1 MSYTGGIQVLT
12 EKKVAVVA
20 LGGNA
25 ISPPGEVDT
34 IPNQFQHTRESLG
47 SIVELVREGYQLV
60 ITHGNGPQVGN
71 AMLRVEMTRGKAP
84 ELPIGVCVADIAG
97 GMGYMIEQSLQNR
110 LNHEGIDREVATV
123 ITQVV
128 VDADDPSME
137 NPGKYVGAHYSEEDA
152 RALVEEMNWNMKQDG
167 KLGMRR
173 VVSSPVPRN
182 VVSAGIVRRLVE
194 SGIIVITAGGG
205 GIPVYIEGDGSL
217 EGVDAVIDKDR
228 TAAVLGTD
236 IGAKLLVILTDVRK
250 VAVDYGTEKQND
262 LDEMSMTQAV
272 QYLKDG
278 QFPPGNMGPKI
289 EAAIGFLKNGGERVV
304 IASISEAYDAVEG
317 MAGTQILSG

>member
-97 GMGYMIEQSLQNR
+97 GMGYMIDQSLQNR

>member
-1 MSYTGGIQVLT
+1 MTG
-12 EKKVAVVA
+12 KKVAVVA

-25 ISPPGEVDT
+25 ISPVGEVDT
-34 IPNQFQHTRESLG
+34 IPNQFRHTRESLG

-84 ELPIGVCVADIAG
+84 EIPIGVCVADIAG

-110 LNHEGIDREVATV
+110 LCHEGIDREVVTV
-123 ITQVV
+123 ITQVI
-128 VDADDPSME
+128 VDRDDPSME

-152 RALVEEMNWNMKQDG
+152 RVLVDEMNWIMKRDG
-167 KLGMRR
+167 ELGMRR
-173 VVSSPVPRN
+173 VVSSPLPRK
-182 VVSAGIVRRLVE
+182 VVSAGIVRGLVE

-205 GIPVYIEGDGSL
+205 GIPVYIQEDGSL

-228 TAAVLGTD
+228 TAAVLGNE
-236 IGAKLLVILTDVRK
+236 IGAKLLVILTDIGK
-250 VAVDYGTEKQND
+250 VAIDYGTDKQKD
-262 LDEMSMTQAV
+262 LDEMSVTQAV
-272 QYLKDG
+272 QYFNDD

-317 MAGTQILSG
+317 MAGTNILPG